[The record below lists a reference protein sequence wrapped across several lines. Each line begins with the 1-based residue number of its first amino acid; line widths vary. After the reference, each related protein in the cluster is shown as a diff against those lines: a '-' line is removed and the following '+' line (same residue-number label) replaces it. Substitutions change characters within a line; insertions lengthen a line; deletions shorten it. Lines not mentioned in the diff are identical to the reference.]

1 VQPLREEIRTA
12 IANNDGHITTRALQ
26 QMEKLDS
33 YMKETMR
40 FYPAG
45 FSKLCYLKSNI
56 LADIDSIIYT

>member
-1 VQPLREEIRTA
+1 LYNLAVTPEYLQPLREEIRTA
-12 IANNDGHITTRALQ
+12 IADNGSITTRALQ

-45 FSKLCYLKSNI
+45 FSKKRSYAI
-56 LADIDSIIYT
+56 